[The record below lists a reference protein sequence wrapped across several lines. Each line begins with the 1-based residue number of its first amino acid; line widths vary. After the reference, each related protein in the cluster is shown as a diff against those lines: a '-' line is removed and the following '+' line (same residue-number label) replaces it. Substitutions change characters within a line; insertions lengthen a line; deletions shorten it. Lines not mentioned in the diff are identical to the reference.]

1 MTYDVRFLCF
11 CVRLAYINYYYYCVS
26 TNELALG
33 NCCGFYI
40 ENLTRLNFKPPY
52 DVQLFA
58 MQLSF
63 LKLFQAV

>member
-1 MTYDVRFLCF
+1 
-11 CVRLAYINYYYYCVS
+11 VS

-40 ENLTRLNFKPPY
+40 ENLRRLNFKPPY